1 MVLNLVLSRV
11 GISLRPRTNLNLVG
25 QSAPRAAP
33 IPLQILSGTGS
44 KYNTDTRA
52 AVTIGSKFSL
62 NLVHLYTGVHVNLA
76 LQ

>member
-11 GISLRPRTNLNLVG
+11 GIRYDLVLNLVG

-52 AVTIGSKFSL
+52 AVAIGSKFSL
-62 NLVHLYTGVHVNLA
+62 NLVHKYQTYM
-76 LQ
+76 